1 MIDNLL
7 PDEMARMAERI
18 GEKKAHMTAMRM
30 FVLSVLAGSF
40 IAFGAIFATTVT
52 AGSTLPFGITK
63 LVGGVVFSLGLILVI
78 VGGAELFTGNN
89 LIVMA
94 WASKKGEHPVVI
106 AELDDRICRKS
117 GRKYVYGG
125 DDPAFRIPSGR
136 SWTNGGQHGF
146 HCCSEVFT

>member
-94 WASKKGEHPVVI
+94 WASKKVSTRLLLRNWMI
-106 AELDDRICRKS
+106 
-117 GRKYVYGG
+117 VYAGNLAG
-125 DDPAFRIPSGR
+125 SIGHRVHRR
-136 SWTNGGQHGF
+136 SR
-146 HCCSEVFT
+146 CVF